1 MERGS
6 DGRNKGIG
14 KKWDLEVMNLPR
26 GKKLVGCKW
35 VFTVKYKADG
45 TVERYKARLVVKGF
59 TQTYDIDYTDTFA
72 PVAKL
77 NTIRVLLSLAANLD
91 WPLHQFDIKNPF
103 LNGELEEV
111 FIMLPPGFCK
121 EEEETRVCKL
131 KKSQVNL

>member
-45 TVERYKARLVVKGF
+45 TVERYKARLVAKGF
-59 TQTYDIDYTDTFA
+59 T
-72 PVAKL
+72 
-77 NTIRVLLSLAANLD
+77 
-91 WPLHQFDIKNPF
+91 
-103 LNGELEEV
+103 
-111 FIMLPPGFCK
+111 
-121 EEEETRVCKL
+121 
-131 KKSQVNL
+131 